1 MTDDSPKPPEELNRI
16 VKVVLAYRPK
26 PKSKPAKARA
36 RARYKV
42 DARKKAEVTCSPKK
56 NSH

>member
-1 MTDDSPKPPEELNRI
+1 MTDDLPKPPDALNRI

-42 DARKKAEVTCSPKK
+42 THAKKSKAPAE
-56 NSH
+56 